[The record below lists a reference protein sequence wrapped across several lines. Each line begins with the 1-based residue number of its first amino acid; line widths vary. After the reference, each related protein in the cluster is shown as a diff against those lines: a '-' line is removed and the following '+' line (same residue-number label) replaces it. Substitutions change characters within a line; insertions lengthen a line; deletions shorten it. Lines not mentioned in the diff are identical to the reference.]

1 MNNMN
6 PLYQEK
12 MVHLQAENLEAEIA
26 QVRLEK
32 ESAQAHVAHNGWVA
46 HRIAHF
52 AEWMIATGESLRQ
65 RYDHAAMHNYNSQ
78 TGMFVH

>member
-6 PLYQEK
+6 PLYQELIVRRQIK
-12 MVHLQAENLEAEIA
+12 ELEAEIY
-26 QVRLEK
+26 QIGLEH
-32 ESAQAHVAHNGWVA
+32 EANPPQTSGWVV

-65 RYDHAAMHNYNSQ
+65 RYDHATMHDCVPPNKALA
-78 TGMFVH
+78 H